1 MRIALLSVHGD
12 PKLQAGGKDAGGM
25 NIYIREVVEKLIN
38 SNVEVDVFTRDHNR
52 KNEIEGHFTNVN
64 VNYIKA
70 GESYID
76 KVGIFDH
83 IDQFVEGVNEFKKLK
98 NIQYD
103 LIFAHYWLS
112 GVASLKLKKIW
123 NIPVITT
130 FHTMQE
136 IKQEAFPFNI
146 DDPQRETQE
155 KLVSQESDAL
165 VVWSKHEKNFIAS
178 NYKVDPKKIYI
189 IPPGVDLELFKP
201 IDQKEAREEINIQND
216 LKVILFV
223 GRLERLKGLDTL
235 LEALSMIDQEKINLL
250 VVGGLY
256 NISEVTRLKKL
267 CNDFNLLEKVHFI
280 GSINRT
286 DLKYYYNSSDIC
298 VLPSYYESFGLSALE
313 AAACGVPVVASKKGG
328 LSSIVIDKK
337 TGYLLQWRCPGPFVE
352 KLEILLQS
360 KDLRKSMGKNAR
372 QHAEKLNWDE
382 SINSLKHLFNKLTSN

>member
-25 NIYIREVVEKLIN
+25 NIYIREVVEKLTN
-38 SNVEVDVFTRDHNR
+38 SKVEVDVFTRDHDR
-52 KNEIEGHFTNVN
+52 KNEIEGQFSNVN

-70 GESYID
+70 GESSID

-83 IDQFVEGVNEFKKLK
+83 IDQFVEGVNEFKKIK
-98 NIQYD
+98 NIKYD

-112 GVASLKLKKIW
+112 GVASLKLKKFW
-123 NIPVITT
+123 NVPVITI

-136 IKQEAFPFNI
+136 IKQEAFPFNV

-155 KLVSQESDAL
+155 KIVSQESDAL
-165 VVWSKHEKNFIAS
+165 VVWSKHEKNFIVS
-178 NYKVDPKKIYI
+178 NYKVEPKKIYI

-256 NISEVTRLKKL
+256 NISEVSRLKKI
-267 CNDFNLLEKVHFI
+267 CSDFNLLEKVHFI
-280 GSINRT
+280 GSINRN

-352 KLEILLQS
+352 KLEILLKS
-360 KDLRKSMGKNAR
+360 KDLRESMGKNAR

-382 SINSLKHLFNKLTSN
+382 SVNSLKQLFYKLTSN

>member
-98 NIQYD
+98 NIKYD

-201 IDQKEAREEINIQND
+201 IDQKEAREEINIQDD

-267 CNDFNLLEKVHFI
+267 CNEFNLLEKVHFI

>member
-70 GESYID
+70 GESFID
-76 KVGIFDH
+76 KIGIFDH

-201 IDQKEAREEINIQND
+201 IDQKEAREEINIQDD

-267 CNDFNLLEKVHFI
+267 CNEFNLLEKVHFI

>member
-1 MRIALLSVHGD
+1 
-12 PKLQAGGKDAGGM
+12 
-25 NIYIREVVEKLIN
+25 
-38 SNVEVDVFTRDHNR
+38 
-52 KNEIEGHFTNVN
+52 

-98 NIQYD
+98 NIKYD

-201 IDQKEAREEINIQND
+201 IDQKEAREEINIQDD

-267 CNDFNLLEKVHFI
+267 CNEFNLLEKVHFI

>member
-98 NIQYD
+98 NIKYD

-201 IDQKEAREEINIQND
+201 IDQKEAREEINIQDD

>member
-267 CNDFNLLEKVHFI
+267 CNEFNLLEKVHFI

>member
-98 NIQYD
+98 NIKYD

-155 KLVSQESDAL
+155 KIVSQESDAL

-201 IDQKEAREEINIQND
+201 IDQKEAREEINIQDD

-267 CNDFNLLEKVHFI
+267 CNEFNLLEKVHFI

>member
-52 KNEIEGHFTNVN
+52 KNEIEGHFANVN

-267 CNDFNLLEKVHFI
+267 CNEFNLLEKVHFI

>member
-98 NIQYD
+98 NIKYD

-267 CNDFNLLEKVHFI
+267 CNEFNLLEKVHFI

>member
-25 NIYIREVVEKLIN
+25 NIYIREVVEKLTN
-38 SNVEVDVFTRDHNR
+38 SKVEVDVFTRDHDR
-52 KNEIEGHFTNVN
+52 KNEIEGHFSNVN

-70 GESYID
+70 GESSID

-83 IDQFVEGVNEFKKLK
+83 IDQFVEGVNEFKKNK
-98 NIQYD
+98 NIKYD

-201 IDQKEAREEINIQND
+201 IDQKEAREEINIQDD

-267 CNDFNLLEKVHFI
+267 CNEFNLLEKVHFI

>member
-98 NIQYD
+98 NIKYD

>member
-201 IDQKEAREEINIQND
+201 IDQKEAREEINIQDD

-267 CNDFNLLEKVHFI
+267 CNEFNLLEKVHFI

>member
-98 NIQYD
+98 NIKYD

-201 IDQKEAREEINIQND
+201 IDQKEAREEINIQDD

-382 SINSLKHLFNKLTSN
+382 SINSLKHLFDKLTSN

>member
-70 GESYID
+70 GESFID
-76 KVGIFDH
+76 KIGIFDH

>member
-52 KNEIEGHFTNVN
+52 KNEIEGYFTNVN

-98 NIQYD
+98 NIKYD

-201 IDQKEAREEINIQND
+201 IDQKEAREEINIQDD

>member
-25 NIYIREVVEKLIN
+25 NIYIREVVEKLTN
-38 SNVEVDVFTRDHNR
+38 SKVEVDVFTRDHDR
-52 KNEIEGHFTNVN
+52 KNEIEGQFSNVN

-70 GESYID
+70 GESSID

-83 IDQFVEGVNEFKKLK
+83 IDQFVEGVNEFKKIK
-98 NIQYD
+98 NIKYD

-112 GVASLKLKKIW
+112 GVASLKLKKFW
-123 NIPVITT
+123 NVPVITI

-136 IKQEAFPFNI
+136 IKQEAFPFNV

-155 KLVSQESDAL
+155 KIVSQESDAL
-165 VVWSKHEKNFIAS
+165 VVWSKHEKNFIVS
-178 NYKVDPKKIYI
+178 NYKVEPKKIYI

-201 IDQKEAREEINIQND
+201 IDQNEAREEINIQND

-256 NISEVTRLKKL
+256 NISEVSRLKKI
-267 CNDFNLLEKVHFI
+267 CSDFNLLEKVHFI

-352 KLEILLQS
+352 KLEILLKS
-360 KDLRKSMGKNAR
+360 KDLRESMGKNAR

-382 SINSLKHLFNKLTSN
+382 SVNSLKQLFYKLTSN

>member
-201 IDQKEAREEINIQND
+201 IDQKEAREEINIQDD

>member
-1 MRIALLSVHGD
+1 MKIALISVHGD

-25 NIYIREVVEKLIN
+25 NIYIREVVEKLTN
-38 SNVEVDVFTRDHNR
+38 SNVEVDIFTRDHNR
-52 KNEIEGHFTNVN
+52 KNEIEDHFTNLN

-70 GESYID
+70 GKSSID

-83 IDQFVEGVNEFKKLK
+83 IDQFVEGVDNFKNLN
-98 NIQYD
+98 NISYD

-123 NIPVITT
+123 KVPVITT

-146 DDPQRETQE
+146 DDPQREAQE
-155 KLVSQESDAL
+155 KIVSQKSDAL
-165 VVWSKHEKNFIAS
+165 VVWSKHEKNFLTS
-178 NYKVDPKKIYI
+178 NYKVDPNKIYI
-189 IPPGVDLELFKP
+189 IPPGVDLDLFKP
-201 IDQKEAREEINIQND
+201 INKKAARKEINIQND

-235 LEALSMIDQEKINLL
+235 LEALSMIDQDKINLL

-256 NISEVTRLKKL
+256 NISEVTRLKKI
-267 CNDFNLLEKVHFI
+267 CSDFNLLEKVHFI
-280 GSINRT
+280 GSINRS

-352 KLEILLQS
+352 KLEILLKS
-360 KDLRKSMGKNAR
+360 KDLRKSMGENAR
-372 QHAEKLNWDE
+372 QHAEKLNWGD
-382 SINSLKHLFNKLTSN
+382 SINSLKQLFNKLTSN